1 MNQAAPTNYDNV
13 LNIVRQWTMAERYAL
28 LQDVLKTLAP
38 ESAES
43 ALPRVR
49 ERTLQRALGLLATEQ
64 PAPTDEEVQQW
75 LDEHRMEKYR

>member
-1 MNQAAPTNYDNV
+1 MNQVENIHYEAT
-13 LNIVRQWTMAERYAL
+13 LNAIRQWTMAQRIAL

-38 ESAES
+38 ETTES

-75 LDEHRMEKYR
+75 LDEHKMEKYG